1 MSPTHNYALT
11 VAENGMIK
19 VWDYV
24 RKAVTYQQMYSG
36 AGTCIEHLGHSDG
49 NKGRVCAV
57 GFDNGLVRILS
68 ITADGI

>member
-36 AGTCIEHLGHSDG
+36 AGTCIEHMAHSDG